1 MAHLNHDLN
10 DETPVCISIN
20 GTQLT
25 VSPPEVQVWIEKHTR
40 VHWFLQG
47 EGTIDS
53 IKSKNNHPDPFQND
67 HDYAASK
74 THVLSDIVVNP
85 QHKGK
90 AFKYNVIVTPKG
102 KKPISIDPEVQ
113 VMPYPLKK

>member
-10 DETPVCISIN
+10 DEKPVCIYIN
-20 GTQLT
+20 GTTLT
-25 VSPPEVQVWIEKHTR
+25 VSPEAVQVSIEQHTR
-40 VHWFLQG
+40 VHWFLHG

-53 IKSKNNHPDPFQND
+53 ITSKTNHHDPFQKD
-67 HDYAASK
+67 HDYATSK

-85 QHKGK
+85 DYKGK
-90 AFKYNVIVTPKG
+90 AFQYNVVVTPKG
-102 KKPISIDPEVQ
+102 KKSISIDPEVQ